1 MFTLKACLWAAVATA
16 MPLIELSTREVAKMD
31 ELEKNKPVA
40 IRQNPPLMGRANRI
54 IPVVVGGPQD
64 TFVPNMI
71 RAAAGDVIQFQF
83 SSGNHTVTQSAED
96 SPCQPLQATQSGVI
110 HSGHIP
116 FEAGQQTVGTF
127 NVPLTNT
134 EPIYLYCA
142 TGPHCQIGQVMAIN
156 PPSEENLVQFNK
168 KAAGALANVDAGD
181 PTGGTVGEIPL
192 ADAAFTP
199 AAEEEAPPP
208 PPPADTPAAGA
219 PPAASPPPA
228 VVPPAPPVESP
239 PPAPPA
245 ETPAALPLP
254 PSGVAP
260 PPSAGTPPPPPSAA
274 APPVPPSGTPPP
286 APPAPPAGSAP
297 PMPPAEMP
305 ASAPE
310 AASLEDEY

>member
-1 MFTLKACLWAAVATA
+1 
-16 MPLIELSTREVAKMD
+16 MD
-31 ELEKNKPVA
+31 ELERNKPVT

-116 FEAGQQTVGTF
+116 FEAGQLTVGTF
-127 NVPLTNT
+127 SVPLSNT

-142 TGPHCQIGQVMAIN
+142 TGPHCQTGQVMAIN

-168 KAAGALANVDAGD
+168 KAAGALANVDGGD

-199 AAEEEAPPP
+199 AEEEAPPP
-208 PPPADTPAAGA
+208 

-228 VVPPAPPVESP
+228 VVPPVESP
-239 PPAPPA
+239 APAPPA
-245 ETPAALPLP
+245 ETPAALPP
-254 PSGVAP
+254 PA
-260 PPSAGTPPPPPSAA
+260 AA
-274 APPVPPSGTPPP
+274 APPAGTPPP
-286 APPAPPAGSAP
+286 APPAE
-297 PMPPAEMP
+297 MPPVEMP
-305 ASAPE
+305 AGAPE
-310 AASLEDEY
+310 AASLADQY

>member
-16 MPLIELSTREVAKMD
+16 MPLIELSPREVARMD
-31 ELEKNKPVA
+31 EIERNKPVT
-40 IRQNPPLMGRANRI
+40 IRQNPPLMSRANRI

-116 FEAGQQTVGTF
+116 FEAGQLTVGTF
-127 NVPLTNT
+127 TVPLSNT

-142 TGPHCQIGQVMAIN
+142 TGPHCQTGQVMAIN

-168 KAAGALANVDAGD
+168 KAAGALANVDGGD

-199 AAEEEAPPP
+199 AEEEAPPP
-208 PPPADTPAAGA
+208 PPADSPGAGA

-228 VVPPAPPVESP
+228 VVPPVESP
-239 PPAPPA
+239 APAPPA
-245 ETPAALPLP
+245 ETPAALPP
-254 PSGVAP
+254 PAVAP
-260 PPSAGTPPPPPSAA
+260 PPVGTPS
-274 APPVPPSGTPPP
+274 P
-286 APPAPPAGSAP
+286 A
-297 PMPPAEMP
+297 PPAEMP
-305 ASAPE
+305 PVEMPAGAPE
-310 AASLEDEY
+310 AASLADQH